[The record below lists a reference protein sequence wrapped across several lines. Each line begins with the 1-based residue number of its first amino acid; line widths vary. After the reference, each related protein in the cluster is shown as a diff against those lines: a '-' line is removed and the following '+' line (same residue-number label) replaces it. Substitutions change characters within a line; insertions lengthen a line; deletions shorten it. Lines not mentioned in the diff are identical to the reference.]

1 MLKASR
7 GHIPALGDPAEEEE
21 QGMSTHSLIPHD
33 HSVHVHIQECLK

>member
-21 QGMSTHSLIPHD
+21 RGMTTLSHTTVMITVFMCIYKSA
-33 HSVHVHIQECLK
+33 